1 MPPAGTVLNRR
12 LRRPIRRRDTDVP
25 RPALADDTAPL
36 VDPAGAGK
44 DAMDRYEEF
53 AGSAREKIDGIWAD
67 RTALEL
73 STDRAGTQLDRD
85 Y

>member
-12 LRRPIRRRDTDVP
+12 LRRPIRRRDTDAV
-25 RPALADDTAPL
+25 
-36 VDPAGAGK
+36 
-44 DAMDRYEEF
+44 DRYEEF

-73 STDRAGTQLDRD
+73 STDCAGTQLDRD